1 MFNSICTYGA
11 DAVAAKTEILSATH
25 CQFEC
30 QVVWPNLAI
39 YWTLGNF
46 LKPLATINLLRSA
59 TSLGNFCEGVK
70 ICHFSSEIIFGQ
82 PLKIFGDFF
91 LVTLNCQ
98 VGFPEAYSIKRFRI
112 NYGHSVENYIIFP
125 IRSKFGRIRV
135 FVIYGP
141 VLLEAIGGPWRIND
155 LQ

>member
-1 MFNSICTYGA
+1 MYTSPYLVFACIIILFQVLSNGWFCISESPCLFNSICTYGA

-59 TSLGNFCEGVK
+59 TSLGNFCVGAK
-70 ICHFSSEIIFGQ
+70 ILNFSSETIFGQ
-82 PLKIFGDFF
+82 LLWTFGDFS
-91 LVTLNCQ
+91 LVTLISNL
-98 VGFPEAYSIKRFRI
+98 VRG
-112 NYGHSVENYIIFP
+112 
-125 IRSKFGRIRV
+125 
-135 FVIYGP
+135 
-141 VLLEAIGGPWRIND
+141 
-155 LQ
+155 LQHLPTHK